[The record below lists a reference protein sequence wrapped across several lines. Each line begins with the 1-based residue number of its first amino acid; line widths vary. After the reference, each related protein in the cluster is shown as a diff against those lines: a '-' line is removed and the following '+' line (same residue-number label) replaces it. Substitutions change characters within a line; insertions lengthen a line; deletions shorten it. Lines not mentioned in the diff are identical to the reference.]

1 MNFSPWFAWVSCM
14 ADDLQSRRAVFA
26 SVGAGGLALA
36 ITACSGGTDTATT
49 AGTTAESSAPQA
61 GASTSASTPASSA
74 PQAGG
79 ALAKT
84 ADIPVGGGAIFKDQK
99 VVVTQ
104 PTAGEFKAFSA
115 LCTHKGC
122 PVGSVEGD
130 AIVCPCH
137 NSKFAIT
144 DGSVTAGP
152 AEKPLAAQQIKV
164 ENDQIMLA

>member
-1 MNFSPWFAWVSCM
+1 M
-14 ADDLQSRRAVFA
+14 FA

-49 AGTTAESSAPQA
+49 AGTATESSAPQP
-61 GASTSASTPASSA
+61 GASTSASSA

-84 ADIPVGGGAIFKDQK
+84 ADIPVGGGTIFKEQK

-164 ENDQIMLA
+164 ENDEIMLA

>member
-1 MNFSPWFAWVSCM
+1 M
-14 ADDLQSRRAVFA
+14 FA

-36 ITACSGGTDTATT
+36 ITACSGGSDTTT
-49 AGTTAESSAPQA
+49 AGTATDSGAASGAPQPGTSQP
-61 GASTSASTPASSA
+61 GASQSGA

-84 ADIPVGGGAIFKDQK
+84 ADIPVGGGTVFKDQK

-104 PTAGEFKAFSA
+104 PAAGEFKAFSA

-122 PVGSVEGD
+122 PVTHIEGD

-137 NSKFAIT
+137 NSRFAIA

-152 AEKPLAAQQIKV
+152 AEKPLPAQEIKV
-164 ENDQIMLA
+164 EGDQIMLA

>member
-1 MNFSPWFAWVSCM
+1 M

-49 AGTTAESSAPQA
+49 AGTATQSSTESSAPQ
-61 GASTSASTPASSA
+61 SSAPQSSA

-84 ADIPVGGGAIFKDQK
+84 ADIPVGGGTVFKDQK

-115 LCTHKGC
+115 ICTHKGC

-152 AEKPLAAQQIKV
+152 AEQPLAAQQIKV